1 MRAGRQQVSRRPVRI
16 VGRRPRDL
24 LPGAPAPHRTP
35 SRSAAR
41 SFMDL
46 TAAFPSPFPTDDPV
60 LGLIGNTPMIPY
72 PGTEVDNLF
81 CKLETENPTRSMKD
95 RVALGILSEALA
107 DGDYDRVVE
116 ASSGNTAG
124 AVALVCNRM
133 GIDCTVTC
141 PATTSGQKIGYMRAY
156 GATVRLCPAVDA
168 DHPDHYRA
176 TARRL
181 AQEDGTFMI
190 DQYRNLS
197 NPGVH
202 YRWTGREMWSQA
214 GPDMTHLVCAMG
226 TGGIM
231 SGSARAVK
239 EQAAEAGTTVTT
251 VGVDATH
258 SNISTAFYGTDPVP
272 YDTAVEGLGKGHELP
287 TMWFDDIDTMRDVD
301 DDRAFDTARRSAEE
315 HGFLIGPSAGAALAV
330 GLDIAQDD
338 PDARVVVVIC
348 DGGEQYFDTLFAPE
362 TDAARRENGQ
372 ATNSVSADADEEA
385 AAAE

>member
-1 MRAGRQQVSRRPVRI
+1 MQLDA
-16 VGRRPRDL
+16 
-24 LPGAPAPHRTP
+24 T
-35 SRSAAR
+35 
-41 SFMDL
+41 
-46 TAAFPSPFPTDDPV
+46 FPSPFPTDDPI

-95 RVALGILSEALA
+95 RVAMGILTEALA
-107 DGDYDRVVE
+107 NGDYDRVVE

-124 AVALVCNRM
+124 AVALVCRRM

-141 PATTSGQKIGYMRAY
+141 PSTTSAQKIGYMRAY
-156 GATVRLCPAVDA
+156 GATVRLCPKVDS

-176 TARRL
+176 AARRL
-181 AQEDGTFMI
+181 AEADGTFMI
-190 DQYRNLS
+190 DQYHNLS

-202 YRWTGREMWSQA
+202 AQWTGPEIWEQA

-239 EQAAEAGTTVTT
+239 EKASKAGTTVTT
-251 VGVDATH
+251 VGVDATQ
-258 SNISTAFYGTDPVP
+258 SNISTAYYGQDPVT
-272 YDTAVEGLGKGHELP
+272 YDTSVEGLGKGHQLP
-287 TMWFDDIDTMRDVD
+287 TMWFDYIDEMRDVD
-301 DDRAFDTARRSAEE
+301 DDRAFNQARSAAQD

-330 GLDIAQDD
+330 GLDIARDN

-362 TDAARRENGQ
+362 PEAVSANGQ
-372 ATNSVSADADEEA
+372 ADADVTAEASAEESA
-385 AAAE
+385 